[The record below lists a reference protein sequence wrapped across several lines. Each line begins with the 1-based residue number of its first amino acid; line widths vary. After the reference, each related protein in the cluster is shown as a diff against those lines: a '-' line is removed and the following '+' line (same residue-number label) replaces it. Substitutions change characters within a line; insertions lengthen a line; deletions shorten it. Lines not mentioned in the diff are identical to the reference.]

1 MLLGT
6 EAPVL
11 MPSGV
16 KQPLLLLQA
25 MTRLNDTGRFEK
37 VRVVALNP
45 KSITMGQLYG
55 EFDDNTHE
63 WTDGVLAT
71 YMRECCGDTHPDKKW
86 IMFDGPVDAIW
97 IENMN
102 TVRPPGPALL
112 LHLYPSGEVVSLIDP
127 HLCVV
132 LSLMPHP
139 LGAVCVHAKIVWCCC
154 LCASS

>member
-1 MLLGT
+1 MLASAL
-6 EAPVL
+6 PVML
-11 MPSGV
+11 TAKALCS
-16 KQPLLLLQA
+16 LLQA

-55 EFDDNTHE
+55 EFDENTHE

-71 YMRECCGDTHPDKKW
+71 YMRECCADTHPDKKW

-102 TVRPPGPALL
+102 TVSFLL
-112 LHLYPSGEVVSLIDP
+112 
-127 HLCVV
+127 
-132 LSLMPHP
+132 
-139 LGAVCVHAKIVWCCC
+139 C
-154 LCASS
+154 LQIC